1 MNKEKNFHNNRIRA
15 VFLPDRCCF
24 CGKPVPFRKEMC
36 RKCQVD
42 AVRIEP
48 PICINCGL
56 PEKDCDC
63 RKNSKFY
70 QGITAPYVY
79 SGVVRQGIA
88 LWKFRN
94 FYRNVDF
101 FAKMIA
107 DAVNIN
113 FSNEKFDVITFIP
126 QTDKEMENREYNQ
139 GQLLAEKTGEI
150 LGIPAVP
157 LLVKL
162 YETERQHNLQHI
174 ERSGNVFGVFD
185 ICNIKMTENK
195 KILLIDDI
203 KTSGRT
209 LNECAK
215 MLHLH
220 NAESVHCAVIAIT
233 K

>member
-1 MNKEKNFHNNRIRA
+1 MQNNNFLNRLRA

-24 CGKPVPFRKEMC
+24 CGKPIPFGKELC
-36 RKCQVD
+36 RKCREN

-48 PICINCGL
+48 PVCKNCGL
-56 PEKDCDC
+56 SEKDCSC

-79 SGVVRQGIA
+79 TGVVRQGIA

-94 FYRNVDF
+94 FYRSVDF
-101 FAKMIA
+101 YAKMVA
-107 DAVNIN
+107 DAVSKN
-113 FSNEKFDVITFIP
+113 FAHEKFDVITFIP
-126 QTDKEMENREYNQ
+126 QTEKEMKQREYNQ

-150 LGIPAVP
+150 LGIPTVP

-162 YETERQHNLQHI
+162 YETERQHNLPHI
-174 ERSGNVFGVFD
+174 ERSGNIFGVFD
-185 ICNIKMTENK
+185 VCNTEMTENK

-203 KTSGRT
+203 NTSGRT
-209 LNECAK
+209 VNECAK
-215 MLHLH
+215 MLHLN
-220 NAESVHCAVIAIT
+220 NADSVHCAVLAIT